1 MENYPII
8 AFEGVDFAG
17 KSTILKKLSE
27 EYPEMTYLHEPGG
40 TPISE
45 EIADLL
51 ARNGK
56 KMQLRTKTMLFEA
69 ARSELVAKLK
79 ELQKQSPIILDRFV
93 ASTLAYQSFGD
104 GQNIDDLAYLNNYVL
119 QGLKIKATVLFDIS
133 MATMKQRRA
142 SRQEKIDELD
152 NYDIDYYRRVRD
164 GYNDAIAKTPTE
176 HTIVINANQNAEKVY
191 ADTKKALSAIG
202 VI

>member
-8 AFEGVDFAG
+8 VFEGVDFAG
-17 KSTILKKLSE
+17 KSTTLKKLSE

-79 ELQKQSPIILDRFV
+79 ELQTQSPIVLDRFV

-119 QGLKIKATVLFDIS
+119 QGLKIKATILFDIS
-133 MATMKQRRA
+133 MDTMKQRRA
-142 SRQEKIDELD
+142 FRQEKIDELD
-152 NYDIDYYRRVRD
+152 NYDIDYYRRVRN
-164 GYNDAIAKTPTE
+164 GYSEAIAKTPTAY
-176 HTIVINANQNAEKVY
+176 TIVINANQNAEKVY
-191 ADTKKALSAIG
+191 ADTKKALHTIG